1 MRICQAILSHRR
13 RSSRAL
19 EQSMHPAQPGS
30 HHSNRVRT
38 ALICTAEWIDAGRMP
53 VNQQPPTWP
62 MATTHTFSVMPS
74 VSDPDDTVQRWV
86 TGGRCERS
94 LSGLA
99 CPTDRCLAR
108 SRWHHKY
115 SSKYSNNPAEHQRW
129 RSLGWARPAQSPFTA
144 TLAQSSERRGPR
156 FKPCHPDTAQVQR
169 PAETSLNLSV
179 WSFIR

>member
-1 MRICQAILSHRR
+1 
-13 RSSRAL
+13 
-19 EQSMHPAQPGS
+19 MHPAQPGS

-38 ALICTAEWIDAGRMP
+38 VLICTAEWIDAGRMP

-115 SSKYSNNPAEHQRW
+115 NSKVQQQPRRASTVAKPW
-129 RSLGWARPAQSPFTA
+129 
-144 TLAQSSERRGPR
+144 RGPTGTITIHR
-156 FKPCHPDTAQVQR
+156 NPRAEFGTKRSQVQTLSPR
-169 PAETSLNLSV
+169 HRAGSMTSRDKFEPIGLVFHSV
-179 WSFIR
+179 RSGFPWSVSCLRWCSKCWVP